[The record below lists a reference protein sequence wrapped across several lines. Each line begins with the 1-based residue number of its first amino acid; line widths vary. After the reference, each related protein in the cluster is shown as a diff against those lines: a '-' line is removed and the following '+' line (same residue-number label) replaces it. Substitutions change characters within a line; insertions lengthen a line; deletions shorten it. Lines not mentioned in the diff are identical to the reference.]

1 MIRVAIGRVHYD
13 KPGIMQTYIPLLAR
27 IFLSI
32 VFIKSGVDKLLD
44 PENTRQTMESAG
56 IPFSGILL
64 VPTII
69 VLIAGGLS
77 VLVGYW
83 ARYGALL
90 LVGFLIPAT
99 LIFHTDFSQGL
110 QQIQFLKNLGLMGG
124 LLMVFAYGAGRWSL
138 SDRGTSETT
147 SSSFPET

>member
-1 MIRVAIGRVHYD
+1 
-13 KPGIMQTYIPLLAR
+13 MQTYIPLLAR

-44 PENTRQTMESAG
+44 PESTRQTMEAAG

-138 SDRGTSETT
+138 SDRTASETT
-147 SSSFPET
+147 SSSFPDT

>member
-1 MIRVAIGRVHYD
+1 
-13 KPGIMQTYIPLLAR
+13 MQTYIPLLAR

>member
-1 MIRVAIGRVHYD
+1 
-13 KPGIMQTYIPLLAR
+13 MQTYIPLLAR
-27 IFLSI
+27 IFLSVI
-32 VFIKSGVDKLLD
+32 FIKSGVDKLLD
-44 PENTRQTMESAG
+44 PESTRQTMESAG

-138 SDRGTSETT
+138 SDRRSSEVT
-147 SSSFPET
+147 SSSLRDP